1 MKTTNKIQKTA
12 LTAALTVSLSILGF
26 SIDAQVENELLRET
40 NSANNFAMAPVERS
54 NYFFATNFSLNNSTL
69 GSTFAAYLEKEN
81 DAPLNIE
88 EWMLNDASFS
98 SLISIEAEIETPME
112 LESWMMDEKAFNVSS
127 LNIETA
133 TDEQLRVEDWMMD
146 VEKFEVNLKQEARN
160 VSAPTTG
167 GDYIFINNISF
178 PKVSKEKN
186 LELEDWMINS
196 KMWK

>member
-12 LTAALTVSLSILGF
+12 LTAALTVGLSILGF
-26 SIDAQVENELLRET
+26 SIDAQVENEILYET
-40 NSANNFAMAPVERS
+40 NSANNFAMAPVERG
-54 NYFFATNFSLNNSTL
+54 NYFFAANFSLNNATI
-69 GSTFAAYLEKEN
+69 GSTFAAYLEKGN

-88 EWMLNDASFS
+88 EWMLDDANFS
-98 SLISIEAEIETPME
+98 SAISIETEIETPME
-112 LESWMMDEKAFNVSS
+112 LEPWMIDEKTFNVSS

-146 VEKFEVNLKQEARN
+146 IEIFGVNKNHVAPN
-160 VSAPTTG
+160 VSAPTTV

-178 PKVSKEKN
+178 PAVIKEKN
-186 LELEDWMINS
+186 LQLEDWMINS